1 MTLFQKSARLS
12 IGPQVRCQYS
22 AVIWPLQRQKG
33 QGRAKRS
40 KNQVLKLRKQHQ
52 AIKNLEVSTYSNIC
66 SIINTTL
73 AFASVTSGLGT
84 GIRKA
89 APGPSAATSTD
100 LQPAVVTSDPQP
112 AMATSDAQPIV
123 VTSDPQPAMPT
134 SDPQP
139 AASTSDPQPAV
150 STSDAQPT
158 GVSAI
163 SEISTMHL
171 IHVAAT
177 CRFRFSQRGKH

>member
-1 MTLFQKSARLS
+1 MTSFQKSARLS

-22 AVIWPLQRQKG
+22 AVIWPSLLRQKG

-40 KNQVLKLRKQHQ
+40 KNQVVLKLRKRHQ
-52 AIKNLEVSTYSNIC
+52 ARKNLEVSTYSNIC
-66 SIINTTL
+66 SIIHTTL
-73 AFASVTSGLGT
+73 AFANVTSGLGT
-84 GIRKA
+84 GIHKA

-100 LQPAVVTSDPQP
+100 PHP
-112 AMATSDAQPIV
+112 AMATSDPQPIV
-123 VTSDPQPAMPT
+123 VT

-139 AASTSDPQPAV
+139 AASTSDPQRAA
-150 STSDAQPT
+150 STSDPQPATSTSDPQPT
-158 GVSAI
+158 GISAI

-177 CRFRFSQRGKH
+177 CRFRVSQRGKY